1 MPTSILMYIIQNE
14 NEIPAQ
20 IIPNTAYYI
29 PSKKEVRIFD
39 NMRTGSVFKLDER
52 APGRYLVSF
61 NGVGSST
68 QATSPFTV
76 ALYQNEVALPE
87 TTTTVY
93 STAANDVGALT
104 FSTIVNV
111 LPSCVSVNNQ
121 ANLQVVATSANSG
134 TMASANL
141 IIYRLK

>member
-1 MPTSILMYIIQNE
+1 MYQVYNKTSTEYAQNAP
-14 NEIPAQ
+14 IVF
-20 IIPNTAYYI
+20 NTT
-29 PSKKEVRIFD
+29 K
-39 NMRTGSVFKLDER
+39 
-52 APGRYLVSF
+52 F

-134 TMASANL
+134 TMTSANL

>member
-39 NMRTGSVFKLDER
+39 NMRTGSVFKLDEP
-52 APGRYLVSF
+52 APARYLVSF

-134 TMASANL
+134 TMTNANL

>member
-1 MPTSILMYIIQNE
+1 MYQVYNKTSTEYAQNAP
-14 NEIPAQ
+14 I
-20 IIPNTAYYI
+20 
-29 PSKKEVRIFD
+29 
-39 NMRTGSVFKLDER
+39 VFSTTKFTDCRVMNASGTTFSIR

-61 NGVGSST
+61 NGVGGST

-93 STAANDVGALT
+93 STAANDVGALA

-111 LPSCVSVNNQ
+111 LPSCAAANNRV
-121 ANLQVVATSANSG
+121 NLQVVATSVNSG
-134 TMASANL
+134 TMANANL

>member
-1 MPTSILMYIIQNE
+1 MYQVYNKTSTEYAQNAP
-14 NEIPAQ
+14 IVF
-20 IIPNTAYYI
+20 NTTKFTDCRVTNTSGTTFSI
-29 PSKKEVRIFD
+29 
-39 NMRTGSVFKLDER
+39 R

-134 TMASANL
+134 TMTNANL
-141 IIYRLK
+141 VIYRLK